1 MNDVFHRSAKEYH
14 GFGKWDKAR
23 RDAYPHATHLSTSTY
38 ITIVVSKR
46 GRSSTDPK
54 VVELGFWLDR
64 DKTMGGKPL
73 GRLVIN
79 KQID

>member
-1 MNDVFHRSAKEYH
+1 MNDVFHRSAKEYR

-23 RDAYPHATHLSTSTY
+23 RDAYPEATHLSTSTY
-38 ITIVVSKR
+38 ITVLVSKK
-46 GRSSTDPK
+46 GRESTDHR
-54 VVELGFWLDR
+54 VIELGFCHDR
-64 DKTMGGKPL
+64 DKTMCGNPL